1 MDERAPR
8 RSSSPPARSLVV
20 GTAGH
25 IDHGKTALI
34 FALTGA
40 DTDRLPEE
48 KSRGITIDLGF
59 ASMRLP
65 DEQVELSL
73 IDVPGHHAFVRN
85 MLAGAGGIDCIM
97 LVIAA
102 DDGVKPQTIEH
113 LAICTLLGVR
123 HGVVVL
129 SKKDRVIPER
139 LQQTRAEVQ
148 TFLEGTFLEDVPVL
162 AVSARTGEGIA
173 ELKTELAWLIAR
185 VPRRGTDFLKRLPLD
200 RAFTI
205 KGFGTVV
212 TGTLQSGSV
221 CVGDNLE
228 LQPGGRVVRVRAL
241 HVHGTP
247 QEQAHAPC
255 RLAVNL
261 AGVDVQDVQRG
272 DTLTEPGSLTCVSSM
287 DVEISMLQGQPL
299 LKHRSTVRMHAFT
312 SDAMAT
318 VLLYEAMPVLP
329 GAAMLA
335 RLKLAKPLLL
345 APGDRFVLR
354 RASPAET
361 IAGGRVLDTQPM
373 PKLTKAATF
382 AWLKQVNTAS
392 LEEQLRLR
400 VLRRGVAG
408 TSLSA
413 LRTETGLNLEALQRL
428 VEPLVSARRIIAAS
442 GRNADGYLLA
452 PEALAQASEI
462 LLKELEHLDGKSISR
477 AELRSKTRFSDWVL
491 ELALQPLLE
500 KQTIE
505 ANGDSL
511 RIAKSGEDQFV
522 QPSRTAEVEQIYI
535 VAGLASPILSEV
547 AERMSIAPADLQ
559 GLITI
564 LLRARK
570 LVRMGADNLFIH
582 VDALDRLRSEL
593 HRHRGEIFDVA
604 RFKSFTG
611 LTRKH
616 AIPLLEYLDRAHVTR
631 NNSGKRTIS

>member
-1 MDERAPR
+1 MDEHAARKS
-8 RSSSPPARSLVV
+8 SSSPARSIVV

-25 IDHGKTALI
+25 IDHGKTALV

-65 DEQVELSL
+65 DEEVELSL
-73 IDVPGHHAFVRN
+73 IDVPGHQAFVRN

-123 HGVVVL
+123 HGVVAL
-129 SKKDRVIPER
+129 SKKDLVSPER

-148 TFLEGTFLEDVPVL
+148 TFLQETFLETAPVL

-173 ELKTELAWLIAR
+173 ELKTELARLITR
-185 VPRRGTDFLKRLPLD
+185 IPQRGTDFLMRLPLD
-200 RAFTI
+200 RGFSI

-221 CVGDNLE
+221 CVGDTLE
-228 LQPGGRVVRVRAL
+228 LQPGGRMVRVRAL
-241 HVHGTP
+241 HVHGNP
-247 QEQAHAPC
+247 REQAHAPC

-272 DTLTEPGSLTCVSSM
+272 DTLTQSGALTCVTSI
-287 DVEISMLQGQPL
+287 DVEISMLQGQPP

-318 VLLYEAMPVLP
+318 VLLYQANPVLP
-329 GAAMLA
+329 GSAMIV

-354 RASPAET
+354 QASPAAT
-361 IAGGRVLDTQPM
+361 IAGGRVLDTQPI
-373 PKLTKAATF
+373 PKLRKAATF
-382 AWLKQVNTAS
+382 AWLKQIEAAS
-392 LEEQLRLR
+392 LQEQLRLR

-413 LRTETGLNLEALQRL
+413 LLTETALNMEALRKSI
-428 VEPLVSARRIIAAS
+428 EPLLSAKRIVAALS
-442 GRNADGYLLA
+442 RNAAGYLLA
-452 PEALAQASEI
+452 PESLAQASGI
-462 LLKELEHLDGKSISR
+462 LLKELDPLDGKLISR
-477 AELRSKTRFSDWVL
+477 AELRSKTRLSDWVL
-491 ELALQPLLE
+491 ELALQPLLQ

-505 ANGDSL
+505 ADGDNL
-511 RIAKSGEDQFV
+511 RIAKSGGNISLR
-522 QPSRTAEVEQIYI
+522 PSRLAEVEQIY
-535 VAGLASPILSEV
+535 VRAGLASPILSEV
-547 AERMSIAPADLQ
+547 AEKMRIANADLE
-559 GLITI
+559 GLITN

-582 VDALDRLRSEL
+582 VDALDRLRADL
-593 HRHRGEIFDVA
+593 HSHRGETFDVA
-604 RFKSFTG
+604 RFKNFTG

-631 NNSGKRTIS
+631 NNSGKRTVS